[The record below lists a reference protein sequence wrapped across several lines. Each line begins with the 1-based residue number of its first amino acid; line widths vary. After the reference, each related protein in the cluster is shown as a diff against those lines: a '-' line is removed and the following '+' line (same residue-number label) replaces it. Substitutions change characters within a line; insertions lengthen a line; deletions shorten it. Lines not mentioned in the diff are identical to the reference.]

1 MQRIMII
8 AILSMTP
15 LISAFSAE
23 PSFLRRN
30 PFVSPLEQGANGSA
44 GADAARMSSAELKLK
59 GILLSGG
66 QPLVN
71 FGGQI
76 MAPGDEVAGYLLVS
90 VGEREA
96 VFNRNGQIITMSLY
110 AEPED

>member
-1 MQRIMII
+1 MQRIITI
-8 AILSMTP
+8 AILSIIP
-15 LISAFSAE
+15 LLNAVAAE

-30 PFVSPLEQGANGSA
+30 PFVSPLEQGANGSS
-44 GADAARMSSAELKLK
+44 GADAGRASNAELKLK

-90 VGEREA
+90 VGESEA

-110 AEPED
+110 SEPED